1 MTTLHALSKMRF
13 FVLSSPRLNKK
24 SIQTSESDELRVE
37 SYQERKKSNSN
48 SNPKPCPGSTELF
61 LKDCILILTE
71 LI

>member
-1 MTTLHALSKMRF
+1 MRF

-48 SNPKPCPGSTELF
+48 SNPKQEAAGQVMQEL
-61 LKDCILILTE
+61 LSNQTK
-71 LI
+71 